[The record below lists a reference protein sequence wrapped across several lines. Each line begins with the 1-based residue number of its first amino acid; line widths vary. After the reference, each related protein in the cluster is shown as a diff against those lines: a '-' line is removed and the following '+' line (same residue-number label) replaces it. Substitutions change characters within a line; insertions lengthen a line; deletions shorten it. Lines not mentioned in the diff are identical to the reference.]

1 MIRRIKKIPQFFR
14 EVLDELKK
22 VNWSTKNELKGALI
36 VVVCMLAFLTTYFFI
51 IDWGLS
57 RLIHSLL
64 QG

>member
-14 EVLDELKK
+14 EILEELKK

>member
-1 MIRRIKKIPQFFR
+1 MIRRIKRIPQFFK
-14 EVLDELKK
+14 EIVEELKK
-22 VNWSTKNELKGALI
+22 VNWSNRNELKGALI
-36 VVVCMLAFLTTYFFI
+36 VVIAMLAFLTTYFFL